1 MPPDPPAWRS
11 FPILQEL
18 HDQWWRARGGRLD
31 TTTRPFSRDWEQ
43 LLEDAGL
50 LSAELRAEADRD
62 ARTLATAGLIE
73 LRPPRFR
80 PHLIDRILVPLEA
93 QTRLALLFGDPLDP
107 TGPPPDLAKIPWQ
120 PELAFVLQSRP
131 TLALDDL
138 LALNQFLAADGRSR
152 PLVPIKERS
161 LQLFGDE
168 KRLDALLVTAPFRNG
183 TLSPETLRCYLVPEP
198 LGWRR
203 GTLPQGPIIV
213 LENLATWDT
222 YVRWDTHSPQFSAI
236 VYGKGL
242 VFADAVTRLNDI
254 FAELDGLPR
263 PVLYFGDLDP
273 AGLDIP
279 RRASLRAVASG
290 LPPVQPHTWSYQQL
304 LALDSTHSTPH
315 ESLPVSE
322 ESLQWLGDLAEPA
335 RPLLARG
342 HRLAQEHL
350 GWDFLRLPAIPCHDL
365 PSVRPL

>member
-62 ARTLATAGLIE
+62 ARTLATTGLIE

-138 LALNQFLAADGRSR
+138 LALNQFLAADGHSR

-290 LPPVQPHTWSYQQL
+290 LPPIQPHTWSYQQL
-304 LALDSTHSTPH
+304 LALDSTHATPH

-350 GWDFLRLPAIPCHDL
+350 GWDFLFPKLAFSH
-365 PSVRPL
+365 